1 MQSIATAEIVPLA
14 CIIFKEKLKLE
25 NCKSLMIN
33 TVHDSI
39 VVDVHPTEIDTI
51 PIYLKESMLKVK
63 DRMLYDFNLTI
74 DVPME
79 VELKIGD
86 DWLDMEEIVDEQ
98 EADVYIEEKKVV

>member
-25 NCKSLMIN
+25 NCKSLIIN

-39 VVDVHPTEIDTI
+39 VVDVHPTEIDII
-51 PIYLKESMLKVK
+51 PTYLKESMLKVK

-86 DWLDMEEIVDEQ
+86 DWLDMEEIIDEEQ
-98 EADVYIEEKKVV
+98 SNVYEVEKRAV

>member
-1 MQSIATAEIVPLA
+1 
-14 CIIFKEKLKLE
+14 
-25 NCKSLMIN
+25 
-33 TVHDSI
+33 
-39 VVDVHPTEIDTI
+39 
-51 PIYLKESMLKVK
+51 MLKVK

>member
-1 MQSIATAEIVPLA
+1 M
-14 CIIFKEKLKLE
+14 
-25 NCKSLMIN
+25 
-33 TVHDSI
+33 HDSI
-39 VVDVHPTEIDTI
+39 VVDVHPEEIDII

-86 DWLDMEEIVDEQ
+86 DWLDMEEIIDEEQ
-98 EADVYIEEKKVV
+98 SNVYEVEKRAV